1 MCLAKAYMGGKQE
14 LLMEEIAS
22 LQVKD
27 GKLLVTTLFGEEREI
42 EASIKEIDFMTS
54 SIILE
59 TVKGGKEP
67 S

>member
-1 MCLAKAYMGGKQE
+1 MCLAKAYVGSNGEKE

-22 LQVKD
+22 LKAKN
-27 GKLLVTTLFGEEREI
+27 GKLLVTTLFGEQREI
-42 EASIKEIDFMTS
+42 EASIKEIDFMAS

-59 TVKGGKEP
+59 NVK